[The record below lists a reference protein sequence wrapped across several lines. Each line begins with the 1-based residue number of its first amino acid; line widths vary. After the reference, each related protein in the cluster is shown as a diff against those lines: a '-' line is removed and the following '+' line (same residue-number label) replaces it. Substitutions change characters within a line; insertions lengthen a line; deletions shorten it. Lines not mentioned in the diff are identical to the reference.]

1 MGLFLNHQTK
11 NSDMKKDKCDK
22 NFNPLWGIGS
32 FLVAFGLLLGVI
44 MMDLLQLG
52 EPSDYIKWQMLL
64 IFIGLISLFN
74 GKVGEAL
81 ILFAVGTY
89 FLLPYLNIEIP
100 DFVDNFYWP
109 GAIILVGL
117 GLIVS
122 GVVRKIRNQN
132 RIIEK

>member
-1 MGLFLNHQTK
+1 
-11 NSDMKKDKCDK
+11 MKKDNCNKDI
-22 NFNPLWGIGS
+22 NPLWGIGS

-44 MMDLLQLG
+44 MMDLLHLG
-52 EPSDYIKWQMLL
+52 EPSDYIKWQVLL
-64 IFIGLISLFN
+64 IFIGLVSLFN

-100 DFVDNFYWP
+100 DFIDNFYWP

-117 GLIVS
+117 GFIVS
-122 GVVRKIRNQN
+122 GVIRKFRNQN
-132 RIIEK
+132 RIIEN

>member
-1 MGLFLNHQTK
+1 MK
-11 NSDMKKDKCDK
+11 NDRHNK

-32 FLVAFGLLLGVI
+32 FLIAFGLLMGVI
-44 MMDLLQLG
+44 MIDLLHLG
-52 EPSDYIKWQMLL
+52 EPSDYIRWQMLL
-64 IFIGLISLFN
+64 LFIGLVSLFN

-89 FLLPYLNIEIP
+89 FLLPLLDIEIP

-109 GAIILVGL
+109 GAIILVGI

-122 GVVRKIRNQN
+122 GSIKKIRNQN
-132 RIIEK
+132 RLIEN

>member
-1 MGLFLNHQTK
+1 
-11 NSDMKKDKCDK
+11 MKKDLCNK
-22 NFNPLWGIGS
+22 NINPLWGIGS

-52 EPSDYIKWQMLL
+52 EPSNYIKWQMLL
-64 IFIGLISLFN
+64 IFIGLVSLFN

-100 DFVDNFYWP
+100 AFVDNFYWP

-122 GVVRKIRNQN
+122 GVIRKMRNQN
-132 RIIEK
+132 RINKN